1 MSSNLTFKKKCEFC
15 GIEFEAKTLYTRYC
29 SHTCNSRHYKVLK
42 RQEIVAQ
49 VLDEQTTTKEER
61 PVFDNSLSQKEF
73 LSVDETARLIGASR
87 RTIYRIIENGKL
99 KVAKIG
105 SRTIIKRSEID
116 KLFQL

>member
-15 GIEFEAKTLYTRYC
+15 GTEFEAKTLYTRYC
-29 SHTCNSRHYKVLK
+29 SHTCNSRHYKALK
-42 RQEIVAQ
+42 RQEKIAQ
-49 VLDEQTTTKEER
+49 VLDEPVTTKED
-61 PVFDNSLSQKEF
+61 VKTFDNSLSQKEF
-73 LSVDETARLIGASR
+73 LSVDETASLIGASR
-87 RTIYRIIENGKL
+87 RTIYRIIKNGQL